1 MINALYIISP
11 GGVPVYFY
19 NPITREDQLADAIL
33 FSGLIA
39 AIRNF
44 LVETNIGEPEQFTTK
59 SNAVYLEATNCFAVV
74 LIKDI
79 DDSIP
84 SSEVKDLLSA
94 LTTEIG
100 KFLPDDQA
108 CNVLEEEEAEMI
120 RDIADKIMKERG
132 FLKI

>member
-19 NPITREDQLADAIL
+19 NPITREDELADAIL
-33 FSGLIA
+33 FSGLIS

-44 LVETNIGEPEQFTTK
+44 LVETKIGEPEKFTTK
-59 SNAVYLEATNCFAVV
+59 SNAVYLEATQCFAVV

-84 SSEVKDLLSA
+84 SKEVKELLTA
-94 LTTEIG
+94 LTSEISS
-100 KFLPDDQA
+100 FLPDDQS
-108 CNVLEEEEAEMI
+108 CNVVEEEEAEVI
-120 RDIADKIMKERG
+120 RNIADKIMKERG

>member
-19 NPITREDQLADAIL
+19 NPITREDELADAIL

-44 LVETNIGEPEQFTTK
+44 LVETEIGEPEQFTTK
-59 SNAVYLEATNCFAVV
+59 SNAVFLEATNCFAVV

-84 SSEVKDLLSA
+84 SKEVKGLLST
-94 LTTEIG
+94 LTTEISSI
-100 KFLPDDQA
+100 LPDDQA
-108 CNVLEEEEAEMI
+108 CNILEEEEAEII
-120 RDIADKIMKERG
+120 RNIADKIMKERG
-132 FLKI
+132 FLKL